1 MADEEKTV
9 NEAAKAPAKKTAAK
23 KAPGKK
29 AAAKKAVAEK
39 APGKKTAA
47 KKTAA
52 KKAATKKPAA
62 KKAVAENVPGT
73 KAAVKKTEPKSDSA
87 VRKLSVTLVR
97 SKNGRLKTHKAC
109 VAGLGLR
116 RMHQT
121 VQVIDTPENRG
132 MINKVQYML
141 NVEEI

>member
-9 NEAAKAPAKKTAAK
+9 KK
-23 KAPGKK
+23 
-29 AAAKKAVAEK
+29 
-39 APGKKTAA
+39 AA
-47 KKTAA
+47 KKTAV
-52 KKAATKKPAA
+52 KKAATKKSVA
-62 KKAVAENVPGT
+62 KKAVAKKAVAKKAVAK
-73 KAAVKKTEPKSDSA
+73 KAAPKAAAEKAAAPKAEAKQAAPEKAAAPKSDSG
-87 VRKLSVTLVR
+87 VKKLSVTLVR
-97 SKNGRLKTHKAC
+97 SKNGRLKSHKAC

-141 NVEEI
+141 SVEEV